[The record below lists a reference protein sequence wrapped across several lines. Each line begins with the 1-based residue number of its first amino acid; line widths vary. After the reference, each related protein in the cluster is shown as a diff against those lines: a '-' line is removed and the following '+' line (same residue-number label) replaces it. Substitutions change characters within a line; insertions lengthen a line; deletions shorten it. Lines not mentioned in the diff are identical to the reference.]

1 MDNQNWI
8 NLTLWFVSGVAS
20 GFLLYGPLKFI
31 LEQFH
36 QINQKFEETNA
47 TVDEVKSRL
56 EQSDQEMDVLKSQIE
71 NRLSQNMR
79 RIEEVFT
86 EVSNRI
92 ENIEDRLRRVELKC
106 DFPQFP
112 EPYWPPNYDDE
123 TDESTT
129 PRFPN
134 IPK

>member
-47 TVDEVKSRL
+47 ELDDVKEELGQLDEVKSRL
-56 EQSDQEMDVLKSQIE
+56 EHTDQELDVLKSQIE
-71 NRLSQNMR
+71 DAVDDAEEELGQFLKSQIENQNQNMR
-79 RIEEVFT
+79 RIE
-86 EVSNRI
+86 
-92 ENIEDRLRRVELKC
+92 DRLRRLELGVW
-106 DFPQFP
+106 D
-112 EPYWPPNYDDE
+112 
-123 TDESTT
+123 
-129 PRFPN
+129 
-134 IPK
+134 